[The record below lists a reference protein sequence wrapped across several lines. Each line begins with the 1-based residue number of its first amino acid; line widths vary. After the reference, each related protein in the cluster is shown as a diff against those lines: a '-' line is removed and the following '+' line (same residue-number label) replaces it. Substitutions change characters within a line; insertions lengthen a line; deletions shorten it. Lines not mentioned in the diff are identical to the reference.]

1 MTDTANH
8 HNNVCLVSPNE
19 DKAKL
24 QNANNIVVSRLS
36 LLFIL
41 SEYTTKK
48 DYIFKNLFPP
58 TFFKQPFSNIQ
69 NLILIQQQKKKND
82 TLDFKKF

>member
-48 DYIFKNLFPP
+48 DYIIKNLFPP
-58 TFFKQPFSNIQ
+58 TFFKHSESNI
-69 NLILIQQQKKKND
+69 NTTTKKKTILWALKN
-82 TLDFKKF
+82 FE